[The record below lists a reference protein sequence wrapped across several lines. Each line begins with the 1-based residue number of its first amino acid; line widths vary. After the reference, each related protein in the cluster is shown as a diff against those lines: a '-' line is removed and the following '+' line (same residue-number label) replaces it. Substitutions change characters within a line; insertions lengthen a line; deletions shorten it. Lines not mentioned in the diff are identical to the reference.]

1 MSEPDAYKPEGRLKA
16 FLSLAL
22 VAGCLG
28 GLLWVGRRALGGG
41 APAAT
46 APGTSAAAVRV
57 RDAQGRVS
65 TLGDLRGKVVL
76 VDVWAT
82 WCPPC
87 RAALPE
93 ITRLQKAADARYA
106 VVAISV
112 DKGGFGDVQPFLAQ
126 AARLHPEMAVEAVVP
141 ADPDALDPL
150 GEISGI
156 PTTFV
161 LDREGRILARWSGFQ
176 EGRPEAELKKALGS

>member
-1 MSEPDAYKPEGRLKA
+1 MSESTPAPEGRLKA
-16 FLSLAL
+16 FLALAL

-28 GLLWVGRRALGGG
+28 GLLWVGRRILQG
-41 APAAT
+41 AGPAAGV
-46 APGTSAAAVRV
+46 GTSVASVRIK
-57 RDAQGRVS
+57 DAQGRVS
-65 TLGDLRGKVVL
+65 TLGELRGKVVL

-93 ITRLQKAADARYA
+93 IVRLQKAADARYA
-106 VVAISV
+106 VVALSV
-112 DKGGFGDVQPFLAQ
+112 DRGGFEDIAPFLAG
-126 AARLHPEMAVEAVVP
+126 AARLHPELAVEPVVP
-141 ADPDALDPL
+141 ADRSALEPF
-150 GEISGI
+150 GEIRGI

-176 EGRPEAELKKALGS
+176 AGRAEAELKRALGA

>member
-1 MSEPDAYKPEGRLKA
+1 MTEPDATRPPGSFKA

-22 VAGCLG
+22 VAASLL
-28 GLLWVGRRALGGG
+28 GLLWVARRIVKGE
-41 APAAT
+41 APAAGV
-46 APGTSAAAVRV
+46 GTSVASVRV

-65 TLGDLRGKVVL
+65 ALGDLRGKVVL

-82 WCPPC
+82 WCGPC

-93 ITRLQKAADARYA
+93 IVKLQKAADGRYA

-112 DKGGFGDVQPFLAQ
+112 DRGGFDDIRPFLEG
-126 AARLHPEMAVEAVVP
+126 AAGLHPELAVEPVVP
-141 ADPDALDPL
+141 ADRSALAPF
-150 GEISGI
+150 GEIRGI

-161 LDREGRILARWSGFQ
+161 LDREGRIVARWSGFQ
-176 EGRPEAELKKALGS
+176 AGRPELELKKALDS

>member
-1 MSEPDAYKPEGRLKA
+1 MSEPAAPGRLKA

-28 GLLWVGRRALGGG
+28 GLLWVARRLVRGE
-41 APAAT
+41 APAA
-46 APGTSAAAVRV
+46 PVGTSVAAVRL
-57 RDAQGRVS
+57 RDARGRVS

-93 ITRLQKAADARYA
+93 IVKLQKAADDRYA

-112 DKGGFGDVQPFLAQ
+112 DRGGFDDLGPFLAG
-126 AARLHPEMAVEAVVP
+126 ATGLHPELAIDPVVP
-141 ADPDALDPL
+141 ADRAALAPF
-150 GEISGI
+150 GEIRGI

-176 EGRPEAELKKALGS
+176 AGRAEAELKRALGA